1 MQITLTQTQLD
12 TIMQAL
18 SALPW
23 HQANPVIVTIAQQQQ
38 AAAAAAKVD
47 GGE

>member
-1 MQITLTQTQLD
+1 MQITLTQTQID

-18 SALPW
+18 AVLPW
-23 HQANPVIVTIAQQQQ
+23 HQANPIIVTLAQQQQ
-38 AAAAAAKVD
+38 AAAETKVD